1 MLAPMTR
8 LYNGLWLKSW
18 QNKKSQIFVGM
29 LQKYLPLKY
38 LNQLPVAKKT
48 VSLGA
53 SQQMFRSSRFGGALD
68 HQRLWSVIFCLSTIV
83 YRNFCTL
90 FVPLED
96 WRF

>member
-1 MLAPMTR
+1 
-8 LYNGLWLKSW
+8 
-18 QNKKSQIFVGM
+18 M

-68 HQRLWSVIFCLSTIV
+68 HQRL
-83 YRNFCTL
+83 
-90 FVPLED
+90 
-96 WRF
+96 